1 MVVLHLIS
9 SEGFW
14 GAESMLELLGRNLPR
29 YGCKPIIGTFH
40 DSRHPHL
47 ELAERAR
54 AEGLETEIIP
64 CKGRLDWRAVRCIRK
79 VLSRRHVDVLHA
91 HGYKT
96 NLYGYAATWRSR
108 TAVVSTCHAWQ
119 GQHLL
124 RMRMYAALDRRVLRL
139 FDRVVGVSD
148 ELAEA
153 LRRSGGD
160 SARVRIVSNGIE
172 LERFQNARP
181 LLRKEF
187 PRACR
192 LIGMVGRL
200 APEKGGDV
208 LLRAVPVVLAEF
220 PDTFFVFVGDGPCRH
235 SWASLAKQLGVARNV
250 VFSGVRQDMPGVYA
264 SLDALVL
271 PSFNEGLPMCVLEAM
286 AAGRPVIATPVG
298 SLDKLVLSGRTG
310 LMVKQG
316 DVNGLTAA
324 ILCLLREPGLARKL
338 GEHGQAHIADSF
350 SADLMT
356 RRYLELYHEA
366 CRLCGN
372 YCS

>member
-9 SEGFW
+9 SEGVW
-14 GAESMLELLGRNLPR
+14 GAESMLGLLGHNLRR
-29 YGCKPIIGTFH
+29 YGCQPIIGTFS
-40 DSRHPHL
+40 DPRHPHL
-47 ELAERAR
+47 ELAEQAE

-64 CKGRLDWRAVRCIRK
+64 CKGRLDWHAVRHVRK
-79 VLSRRHVDVLHA
+79 VLCGRRVDVLHA

-96 NLYGYAATWRSR
+96 NLYAYVAARHTR

-124 RMRMYAALDRRVLRL
+124 RMRMYAALDRLVLRL
-139 FDRVVGVSD
+139 FDRVVAVSD
-148 ELAEA
+148 DLAET
-153 LRRSGGD
+153 LKLSGVE
-160 SARVRIVSNGIE
+160 STRVKTIPNGIE
-172 LERFQNARP
+172 LERFRDARP

-187 PRACR
+187 PAACR

-208 LLRAVPVVLAEF
+208 LLRAVPAVLAEF
-220 PDTFFVFVGDGPCRH
+220 PDTFFVFVGDGPCRQA
-235 SWASLAKQLGVARNV
+235 WASLAKQLGAERNV
-250 VFSGVRQDMPGVYA
+250 AFSGTRRDMPEVYA

-286 AAGRPVIATPVG
+286 AACRPVIATPVG
-298 SLDKLVLSGRTG
+298 SVDKLVLPGRTG

-316 DVNGLTAA
+316 DVTGLTAA
-324 ILCLLREPGLARKL
+324 ILCLLREPGFARKL
-338 GEHGQAHIADSF
+338 GEHAQAHVADSF

-356 RRYLELYHEA
+356 RRYLDLYYEA
-366 CRLCGN
+366 RQLCGN
-372 YCS
+372 RS